1 MLNTFAGI
9 AVSGAGG
16 AVNLGTRRSQWTR
29 RTLIW
34 LLNNLCNKPIK
45 SVDRQAQ
52 HVVIIR
58 LTWPTQC

>member
-9 AVSGAGG
+9 AAGVG
-16 AVNLGTRRSQWTR
+16 VAVNLGTRRSQWTK

-52 HVVIIR
+52 HVVIE
-58 LTWPTQC
+58 

>member
-9 AVSGAGG
+9 VGGACG
-16 AVNLGTRRSQWTR
+16 AVNLGTRRNQWTR

-52 HVVIIR
+52 HVVIVR
-58 LTWPTQC
+58 LMWPTHC